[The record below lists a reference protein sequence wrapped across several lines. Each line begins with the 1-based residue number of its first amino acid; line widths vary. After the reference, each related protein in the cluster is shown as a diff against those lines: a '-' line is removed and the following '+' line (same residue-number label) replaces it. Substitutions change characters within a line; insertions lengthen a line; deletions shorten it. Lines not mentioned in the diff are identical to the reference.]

1 MFYSPLPRT
10 LEAALRD
17 ITDAKVAVRVSAAK
31 DLVSHAQG
39 EGRARVL
46 SAFEKALS
54 DPHALVRSAAA
65 EGLGAAQAKE
75 SLAALL
81 AAVEDDHQLVRQT
94 AILALGDIRDPRA
107 QKRLERALTD
117 ERAEVRFQAVMA
129 YPRVC
134 SQKSEALA
142 ALLRATKDEDPSVA
156 HVAFRMTEELSEPED
171 GAVATAASSAVV
183 CEEVLERARAVFAQ
197 KGALKVRA
205 VAAILLASAGDD
217 RADDLLVEIVSNRVR
232 AASPAEAMEPEDMAS
247 AIELAG
253 DRNLSAARPALEKRA
268 FGGFLG
274 LSRDPFQ
281 WQARVA
287 LARMGDERAKR
298 YILDELAARSFE
310 RRTLAASAAG
320 RARLVEARARLL
332 ALRDKPDQAEPSAVE
347 AALQLLEAFAD
358 PTPPSRSQ
366 REVP

>member
-17 ITDAKVAVRVSAAK
+17 ISDAKVAVRVSAAK
-31 DLVSHAQG
+31 DLMTHTDG
-39 EGRARVL
+39 EGRSRAIA
-46 SAFEKALS
+46 AFEKALS
-54 DPHALVRSAAA
+54 DSNALVRSAAA

-75 SLAALL
+75 ALGSLL

-107 QKRLERALTD
+107 QQRLERALTD

-134 SQKSEALA
+134 SKKADALEAL
-142 ALLRATKDEDPSVA
+142 LHATKDADASVA
-156 HVAFRMTEELSEPED
+156 HVAFRMSEELCEPTEGD
-171 GAVATAASSAVV
+171 LHTSVP
-183 CEEVLERARAVFAQ
+183 EEVLERARAILEQ
-197 KGALKVRA
+197 DGPLKVRA
-205 VAAILLASAGDD
+205 IAAILLASAGDD
-217 RADDLLVEIVSNRVR
+217 RADELLVNIVSNRVS

-247 AIELAG
+247 AIELVG
-253 DRNLSAARPALEKRA
+253 DRNLASARPALEKRA

-287 LARMGDERAKR
+287 LARMGDEKARK
-298 YILDELAARSFE
+298 YILDELAAQSFE

-320 RARLVEARARLL
+320 RARMIEARSRLL
-332 ALRDKPDQAEPSAVE
+332 ALRDKPDQAEPTAVE
-347 AALQLLEAFAD
+347 TALRLIEASS
-358 PTPPSRSQ
+358 P
-366 REVP
+366 